1 MKVEIEKNVPV
12 PKVIGPST
20 AKYPWATME
29 VGDSFLSHVS
39 KIACL
44 VSARAQAERKT
55 GRKFITR
62 TTPEGVRVWRVA

>member
-1 MKVEIEKNVPV
+1 MKVEIEKNVP
-12 PKVIGPST
+12 ITEWYGRSS

-39 KIACL
+39 NIAHL
-44 VSARAQAERKT
+44 VSARALAERKT

>member
-12 PKVIGPST
+12 PEWCGRSK

-39 KIACL
+39 KITCL
-44 VSARAQAERKT
+44 GTVKAMAERKT
-55 GRKFITR
+55 GRKFIAR

>member
-1 MKVEIEKNVPV
+1 MKVKIEKNVPV
-12 PKVIGPST
+12 PERYSRSS
-20 AKYPWATME
+20 AKYPWNTME